1 MDITFKGRHTSV
13 PERFRRHAVAK
24 LAKLE
29 KLDQKAFRIDVQV
42 STERNPRQAD
52 HSERIELTIRSR
64 GPAIR
69 AEATSDDRYVA
80 LDLALAKLEAR
91 LRRAAERRKVR
102 HGDLTVRSADV
113 LAAVGAPDGADGAPM
128 ADAAAGPDDDAVP
141 RAPRGRGGTR
151 SGPGR
156 VNGRGK
162 NGRPQFVVPLP
173 ETAAAAV
180 AVAEAPGA
188 DGSAGRPSGQ
198 ADPSGLVPIQMEGD
212 GPLIVR
218 EKFHASGP
226 MTLDQ
231 ALLEMELVGHDF
243 FAYQD
248 KDCGRF
254 SVVYRR
260 RGYDYGVIR
269 LVEELSKGR
278 SFSAGTWG
286 GDRLPRAPGGPRRRD
301 PGAAR
306 TIRVTCPILCVN
318 CECSGR
324 SGRDRSVQGG
334 LGRSRDDGSR
344 EIACRFRRAGAGG
357 VGQRGGAGRRTY
369 PRAHRRRPCAVS
381 ARPGDGA
388 GRGGWHPAR
397 RTGF

>member
-13 PERFRRHAVAK
+13 PERFRKHAVAK

-42 STERNPRQAD
+42 CTERNPRQAD
-52 HSERIELTIRSR
+52 RSERIELTIRSR

-69 AEATSDDRYVA
+69 AEAAADDRYVA

-91 LRRAAERRKVR
+91 LRKAAERRKVR
-102 HGDLTVRSADV
+102 RGDLTVRSADV
-113 LAAVGAPDGADGAPM
+113 LAAVTAPDAVDSAAP
-128 ADAAAGPDDDAVP
+128 AGAAATADDEVVP
-141 RAPRGRGGTR
+141 HAPRGRGGAR

-162 NGRPQFVVPLP
+162 NGRPQFIVPLP
-173 ETAAAAV
+173 ETTEAAV
-180 AVAEAPGA
+180 AVAAEAA
-188 DGSAGRPSGQ
+188 DTSGPASRADGQ
-198 ADPSGLVPIQMEGD
+198 ADVSGLVPIQMEGD

-248 KDCGRF
+248 KDCGKF

-269 LVEELSKGR
+269 LVEELSKGLN
-278 SFSAGTWG
+278 FSSGERGRPA
-286 GDRLPRAPGGPRRRD
+286 PRPLAAPGGRGPR
-301 PGAAR
+301 GATDKQGDMSYPVR
-306 TIRVTCPILCVN
+306 ELRMQRK
-318 CECSGR
+318 ER
-324 SGRDRSVQGG
+324 S
-334 LGRSRDDGSR
+334 
-344 EIACRFRRAGAGG
+344 
-357 VGQRGGAGRRTY
+357 
-369 PRAHRRRPCAVS
+369 
-381 ARPGDGA
+381 
-388 GRGGWHPAR
+388 
-397 RTGF
+397 